1 MGRVAVRE
9 ANWKLNC
16 GQNRNAGNKQRFPA
30 PGDLWTEG
38 ERRTASLLPPMK
50 LELTSS
56 RDKAD
61 KVMPSVTGGRRSAP
75 FACQALVGIDS
86 TDVLKKSILPAPKWC

>member
-1 MGRVAVRE
+1 MTCMAPVADVR
-9 ANWKLNC
+9 
-16 GQNRNAGNKQRFPA
+16 RNLGVTC
-30 PGDLWTEG
+30 LWTES
-38 ERRTASLLPPMK
+38 ERRTALRTVSLLPPMK

-61 KVMPSVTGGRRSAP
+61 KAVPSVTGGRGSAP

-86 TDVLKKSILPAPKWC
+86 MGVFKKSILPATKWC